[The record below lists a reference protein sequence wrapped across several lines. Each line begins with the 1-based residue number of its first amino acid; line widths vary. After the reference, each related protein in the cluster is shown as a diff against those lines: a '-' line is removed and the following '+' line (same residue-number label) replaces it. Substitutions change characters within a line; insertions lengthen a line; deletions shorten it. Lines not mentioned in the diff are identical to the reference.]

1 MQAGELARPPI
12 KVGRSSTLHDA
23 RSAMMRYN
31 ISRIIIAG
39 NDGRTAEGI
48 ITEKDLTR
56 FLYADTSRRS
66 LKEIAVGE
74 LLVGKRPLVTVAR
87 HAEIAQCARLMVEN
101 EISSLLVTG
110 AAGAVEGIFTKTDL
124 LDVYSKYYGG
134 RATVGQFMSRQVL
147 TVRPDEPLHTALLLM
162 ADGSVSRLMV
172 VDEKS
177 RPVGVVTGRDVLA
190 AGSLLFAGITGRGQ
204 RQSPMQ
210 VPSGARVRLLVQDV
224 MTPEPI
230 TITDYSDLMDAAIVM
245 KGNRISGLPVVD
257 SDNNFVGLV
266 TKTDV
271 VRAMTATA
279 AP

>member
-1 MQAGELARPPI
+1 M
-12 KVGRSSTLHDA
+12 VGRHATLYDA

-31 ISRIIIAG
+31 ISRVVVTG

-56 FLYADTSRRS
+56 FLYADTSRLS
-66 LKEIAVGE
+66 LKEIGVGE

-87 HAEIAQCARLMVEN
+87 DAEIAQCARLMVEN

-110 AAGAVEGIFTKTDL
+110 ASGTVEGIFTKTDL

-134 RATVGQFMSRQVL
+134 RATVGQFMSRKVL

-162 ADGSVSRLMV
+162 ADGSVSRLVV

-190 AGSLLFAGITGRGQ
+190 AGSLFAGITGRGQ
-204 RQSPMQ
+204 RPAPMQ
-210 VPSGARVRLLVQDV
+210 VPSGARARLLVQDV
-224 MTPEPI
+224 MTLEPI
-230 TITDYSDLMDAAIVM
+230 TITDYSDLMDAAMVM
-245 KGNRISGLPVVD
+245 KGNGISGLPVVD

-266 TKTDV
+266 TKTDI
-271 VRAMTATA
+271 VRAMAVMG
-279 AP
+279 